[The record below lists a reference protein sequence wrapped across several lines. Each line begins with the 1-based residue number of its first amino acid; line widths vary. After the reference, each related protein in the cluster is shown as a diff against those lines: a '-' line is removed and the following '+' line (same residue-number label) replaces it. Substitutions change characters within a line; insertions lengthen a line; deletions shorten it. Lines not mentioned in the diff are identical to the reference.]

1 MCVIYGA
8 FGPICV
14 SRWQTEL
21 DAIIGEH
28 RMDFVGNGFDQ
39 GDQEGRCGNT
49 IGFFGKLDEGEL
61 RSSVDRHEEVELSLG
76 GLHFGDVD
84 VEEADRIRLELFSL
98 PACRFRSEQDGRSH
112 AVADNDAMTSA
123 SDAGLSA
130 GVRTSSHRAAEAYAG
145 GSQR

>member
-1 MCVIYGA
+1 MPGRSATRFSPGDKHDYAKALRLPPLPVFLAESFDGREDVICG
-8 FGPICV
+8 
-14 SRWQTEL
+14 
-21 DAIIGEH
+21 

-84 VEEADRIRLELFSL
+84 VEEADRIRPELFL
-98 PACRFRSEQDGRSH
+98 CRLVAFDLSKTADPMPLLLRS
-112 AVADNDAMTSA
+112 
-123 SDAGLSA
+123 
-130 GVRTSSHRAAEAYAG
+130 
-145 GSQR
+145 GSQ